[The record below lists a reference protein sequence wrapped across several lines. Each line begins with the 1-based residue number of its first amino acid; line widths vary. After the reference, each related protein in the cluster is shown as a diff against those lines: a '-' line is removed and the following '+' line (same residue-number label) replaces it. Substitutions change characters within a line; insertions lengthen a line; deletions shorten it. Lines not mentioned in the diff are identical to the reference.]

1 MRRVWS
7 RWFRNRRRGPGR
19 WWKIDALTLG
29 PGLFF
34 VLVTWR
40 RFPDAASF
48 YDAMLPN
55 FASELMG
62 VWLGVRIID
71 YLISNQEEYHR
82 VRRNV
87 LNLIES
93 SMELSRKIL
102 IKYDLVFLEEFQS
115 RRAMAERV
123 YEKKQQW
130 FAPDELEEFATW
142 IEQGV
147 VFEVAGR
154 RYFQQVGDL
163 RGIENCLPGELGEYS
178 DRVTLHLAHRHAA
191 SELPTAAS
199 AARILGEPWFLKIAN
214 ALSDYVHNPN
224 RPIVA
229 EAAGIRALCQEARKR
244 IRIFDPGV
252 QHLLERY
259 FGAIDAMM
267 DLRTEFNDA
276 FKRFNLS
283 SKLLTANILE
293 ETEE

>member
-1 MRRVWS
+1 MRRIWS
-7 RWFRNRRRGPGR
+7 LWFKGGRREPGR

-34 VLVTWR
+34 VYVTWR

-123 YEKKQQW
+123 YEKKQKW

-163 RGIENCLPGELGEYS
+163 RMIENSLAGELGEFS
-178 DRVTLHLAHRHAA
+178 DRVALHVNHRHATA
-191 SELPTAAS
+191 EVPTAVS
-199 AARILGEPWFLKIAN
+199 AARIITEPWFLRIAN
-214 ALSDYVHNPN
+214 SLTDYVHNPN
-224 RPIVA
+224 RPVIA
-229 EAAGIRALCQEARKR
+229 EAHGIRALCGEARKR
-244 IRIFDPGV
+244 IRMFDPAV
-252 QHLLERY
+252 QQLLGRY
-259 FGAIDAMM
+259 FDEIDTMM

-283 SKLLTANILE
+283 SKILTANILE